1 MILQVLCCP
10 SSFAQ
15 DYCGAVSIDSAEYR
29 YGIGRFEE
37 CMEGLT
43 KCLNTKKAFT
53 ADERVQAFHLLAKC
67 YLAMDSIR
75 VADSVIEELL
85 LLKDNFETDPKDP
98 ERFKNQVLLIKSN
111 IVSSV
116 SKRNEDIR
124 LAPATTMVIT
134 HEEILQRGYTDLIDV
149 LKDVSGFDVDIYYG
163 QLYANVYQRGLR
175 TGNTEKMLLL
185 VDGVED
191 NDLWTNFADISQ
203 QYPLTNIKRIEIVYG
218 PSSTMYGPNAFCG
231 VMNIITKEPADYLKN
246 KRSFGINASTGIGS
260 YNARYAD
267 VSTAYRKGTFS
278 FSVTG
283 RLYKWDRPDLS
294 SQSLW
299 SYNPNIFRD
308 TVYVSRYRQTLSI
321 IENGR
326 QYLLSNDMPLLGSG
340 LYRFDPAQN
349 QVIVSPAGMMQAAQL
364 NETLYSQPAA
374 GFDYTAFSNPS
385 QSSYINAKINVGDFS
400 LGFVSWAKAE
410 GIGTTYTDYIASV
423 SGSIWRPGHN
433 YAYFKYNKRLNEKL
447 LFTTFLNYRIHT
459 IRNGSKITTVK
470 GYGIPGA
477 LTLRDLYDS
486 VPASWL
492 TTYYYEQ
499 SEQFRAEFKLLYNQ
513 SKHFYVNSGIELR
526 NSQLQGYYLTDTV
539 SAVPEDN
546 GTSPYNPGGNL
557 YNVNDIGVYS
567 QANYRTQKGFG
578 FTAGARLD
586 YNQIRRGGGLGYNVS
601 PRFVVD
607 YQKNKWVFKA
617 IVSKGIQ
624 NVSNYTKF
632 NNLTIL
638 IPNPSL
644 DAETIYNYE
653 VSSSYKLSEVF
664 SADANFYY
672 CKVKGLVRPVSVS
685 RSLQN
690 QNVATAEVKGAQAN
704 FYYKSANKKWN
715 AVFNYSYTYSKEI
728 TDVDASGKIVNSN
741 TRVWR
746 IPRNKAN
753 AIINYAFL
761 QNFNINLRVNYIGNK
776 KIKTSNNFQSF
787 DAYVIGNTALTAYNL
802 IKGTSIQFVC
812 NNVFD
817 KSYYSP
823 GLRGDGI
830 LGPDRVLQM
839 ERNFAL
845 RLNYE
850 F

>member
-1 MILQVLCCP
+1 MILQIIYCT

-15 DYCGAVSIDSAEYR
+15 SDCGAASIDSAEYR

-37 CMEGLT
+37 CIEGLR
-43 KCLNTKKAFT
+43 KCLNTKKAFIP
-53 ADERVQAFHLLAKC
+53 DERVQAFHLLAKC
-67 YLAMDSIR
+67 YLAVDSIS

-98 ERFKNQVLLIKSN
+98 ERFKNQVLLVKSN
-111 IVSSV
+111 TVSSV

-124 LAPATTMVIT
+124 LAPATTTVIT

-175 TGNTEKMLLL
+175 TASTEKTLLL

-231 VMNIITKEPADYLKN
+231 VINIITKEPADYLQN
-246 KRSFGINASTGIGS
+246 KKSFGINASTGIGS
-260 YNARYAD
+260 YNARYVD
-267 VSTAYRKGTFS
+267 VSTAYRKGIFS

-299 SYNPNIFRD
+299 SYNPNIFSD
-308 TVYVSRYRQTLSI
+308 ATIYRYRQMLSI
-321 IENGR
+321 SENGF
-326 QYLLSNDMPLLGSG
+326 QYLTRNSMPLTSD
-340 LYRFDPAQN
+340 LYTFQLLQNTVSLEDPGINRA
-349 QVIVSPAGMMQAAQL
+349 IQL
-364 NETLYSQPAA
+364 NQSLYNQPSP
-374 GFDYTAFSNPS
+374 YTKFSNPS
-385 QSSYINAKINVGDFS
+385 KSSYINAKINVGDFS
-400 LGFVSWAKAE
+400 MGFVSWAKAE
-410 GIGTTYTDYIASV
+410 GIGTTYTDYFASV
-423 SGSIWRPGHN
+423 SGSVWRPAHTC
-433 YAYFKYNKRLNEKL
+433 AYFKYNKRLNEKL
-447 LFTTFLNYRIHT
+447 LFSTFLNYRIHT
-459 IRNGSKITTVK
+459 IRNGSKITTVR
-470 GYGIPGA
+470 GYALPGG
-477 LTLRDLYDS
+477 LTLVDLYNE
-486 VPASWL
+486 VPATWL

-499 SEQFRAEFKLLYNQ
+499 SEQFRTEFKLLYNQ
-513 SKHFYVNSGIELR
+513 SKYFSINSGVELR
-526 NSQLQGYYLTDTV
+526 NSQLQGYYLTDTD
-539 SAVPEDN
+539 SDVPENN
-546 GTSPYNPGGNL
+546 GTSRDNPGGNL

-567 QANYRTQKGFG
+567 QANYRTKSGFG

-586 YNQIRRGGGLGYNVS
+586 YDKIRHAEGLGYNLS

-607 YQKNKWVFKA
+607 YKKNKWVFKA
-617 IVSKGIQ
+617 LLSKGIE

-632 NNLTIL
+632 NTVTIL
-638 IPNPSL
+638 TPNPSL
-644 DAETIYNYE
+644 SAETIYNYE

-664 SADANFYY
+664 SADAELYY
-672 CKVKGLVRPVSVS
+672 CKVKDLVRTVSFAG
-685 RSLQN
+685 SLQN
-690 QNVATAEVKGAQAN
+690 QNVASARVKGAQAN
-704 FYYKSANKKWN
+704 FYYRSANKKWN
-715 AVFNYSYTYSKEI
+715 ASLNYSYTNSKEI
-728 TDVDASGKIVNSN
+728 FDVDASGKVFYSN
-741 TRVWR
+741 KRVWR

-761 QNFNINLRVNYIGNK
+761 KNFNINLRANYIGTK
-776 KIKTSNNFQSF
+776 KIIYGETLKPFN
-787 DAYVIGNTALTAYNL
+787 AYIHFNTALTAFNL
-802 IKGTSIQFVC
+802 IKGTSMQFIC
-812 NNVFD
+812 NNIFD

-830 LGPDRVLQM
+830 LGPDKVFQM
-839 ERNFAL
+839 KRNFAL
-845 RLNYE
+845 RLNCE